1 MSISVYLNRASLTL
15 LLVAGLT
22 SPHCVAA
29 VSDELKAVAE
39 KVNALNAHFPA
50 NSITTNDVAVVALD
64 ETQRL
69 EQELQA
75 WYTNAERDCR
85 QRFFVNDCLKQAKN
99 QRRDYLPIIR
109 RVSQEAKALQRQL
122 RVLAAD
128 ERLAKEQIKEK

>member
-1 MSISVYLNRASLTL
+1 MSTSVYLNRASLVVL
-15 LLVAGLT
+15 FVGFSSLN
-22 SPHCVAA
+22 CVAA
-29 VSDELKAVAE
+29 VGDELKLIAE
-39 KVNALNAHFPA
+39 KVNALNAHFPV

-69 EQELQA
+69 DQELQT
-75 WYTNAERDCR
+75 WYVSAGRDCR
-85 QRFFVNDCLKQAKN
+85 QRFFVNDCLKKIQLE
-99 QRRDYLPIIR
+99 RREYLPVIR